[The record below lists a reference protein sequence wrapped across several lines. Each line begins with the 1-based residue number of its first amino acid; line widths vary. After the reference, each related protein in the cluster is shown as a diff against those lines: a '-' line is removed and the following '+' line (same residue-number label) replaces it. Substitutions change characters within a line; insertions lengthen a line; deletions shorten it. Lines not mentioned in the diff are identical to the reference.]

1 MAKKFSSKIGGQ
13 AVMEGV
19 MMRGVKSVA
28 TAVRAP
34 SDDIVVESKRL
45 PTKTPWWK
53 KIPIL
58 RGAINFFMMLVEGM
72 KTLLRSAE
80 VYGEEEPSEMEK
92 KIAKKFKVNLF
103 DIALWVGVI
112 LGVGLAIF
120 LFIMLP
126 EFITTGLKALFSW
139 SPHEV
144 LENLIRGVI
153 RMVIFLLYII
163 LTSLVKDVKRVYMYH
178 GAEHK
183 TITCF
188 EEGKE
193 LTVENVRGCNKVHD
207 RCGTTFMFIVM
218 AISIVFFSILGVLGI
233 EGNMWIDIL
242 LRLVLMPVVAG
253 ISYEILKGLAK
264 FDNPF
269 VKVLKAPGL
278 FLQKFTTRE
287 PDDGMI
293 EVAITSFKTVQE
305 MDEDESIPVKSFDID
320 KNFTLALMD
329 IHNRLRKNKKCDY
342 KVDAEWIVSDV
353 LGISRSEVKT
363 LDTIKESDLKK
374 VKEMVERRAKGEPLQ
389 YILGE
394 QDFLSARIKCDRRA
408 LIPRFETEYMVDL
421 VIKQT
426 SHKAR
431 VLDLCTGSGAIA
443 VAIKVQRPDCT
454 VTASDVME
462 EALSLAR
469 ENAEQNGADVE
480 FVQSDMFT
488 SLQGEWDTIV
498 SNPPYVTKSQMKK
511 LSLEVKSEPWS
522 ALYGGVDGLD
532 YYRTIAREAHKHL
545 KGGGMLFLEV
555 GRGQAYA
562 VADMLVTN
570 YKTVE
575 VLQDLD
581 GVDRIVRAIRK
592 D

>member
-1 MAKKFSSKIGGQ
+1 MAKKRSSKIGGQ

-19 MMRGVKSVA
+19 MMRGIKSVA

-34 SDDIVVESKRL
+34 DGDIVVESKRL
-45 PTKTPWWK
+45 PSKTPWWK

-72 KTLLRSAE
+72 KILLRSAE
-80 VYGEEEPSEMEK
+80 VYGEEEPSEFEK
-92 KIAKKFKVNLF
+92 KVAKKFKVNLF
-103 DIALWVGVI
+103 DIALWVGVV

-139 SPHEV
+139 SPHAV
-144 LENLIRGVI
+144 IENLIRGVI
-153 RMVIFLLYII
+153 RMLIFLVYII

-193 LTVENVRGCNKVHD
+193 LTIENVRGCKKVHD

-218 AISIVFFSILGVLGI
+218 AISIVFFSILGALGI
-233 EGNMWIDIL
+233 EGGTWINIL
-242 LRLVLMPVVAG
+242 LRLALMPIVAG
-253 ISYEILKGLAK
+253 ISYEVLKGLAK
-264 FDNPF
+264 FDNPL
-269 VKVLKAPGL
+269 VRMLKAPGL

-305 MDEDESIPVKSFDID
+305 MDEDENVEEKRFNID

-329 IHNRLRKNKKCDY
+329 VHNRLRKNKSCDY
-342 KVDAEWIVSDV
+342 KVDAEWIISSV
-353 LGISRSEVKT
+353 LGISRSEVKA
-363 LDTIKESDLKK
+363 LDTISENDLEE
-374 VKEMVERRAKGEPLQ
+374 VKQMVERRAKGEPLQ

-394 QDFLSARIKCDRRA
+394 QDFLNARIKCDNRA
-408 LIPRFETEYMVDL
+408 LIPRFETEFMVDL

-426 SHKAR
+426 SHNAKL
-431 VLDLCTGSGAIA
+431 LDLCTGSGAIA
-443 VAIKVQRPDCT
+443 VATKLQRPDCT
-454 VTASDVME
+454 ITASDISDD
-462 EALSLAR
+462 ALSLAS
-469 ENAEQNGADVE
+469 ENALQNGVE
-480 FVQSDMFT
+480 IDFVKSDMFEN
-488 SLQGEWDTIV
+488 LVGEWDTIV
-498 SNPPYVTKSQMKK
+498 SNPPYITKSQMKR
-511 LSLEVKSEPWS
+511 LSREVKLEPQL
-522 ALYGGVDGLD
+522 ALYGGVDGLN
-532 YYRTIAREAHKHL
+532 YYRTIAREAHKRL
-545 KGGGMLFLEV
+545 KSGGMLFLEV
-555 GRGQAYA
+555 GKGQAYV
-562 VADMLVTN
+562 VADMLVSN
-570 YKTVE
+570 YHTVE

-581 GVDRIVRAIRK
+581 GVDRIVRAIKR
-592 D
+592 

>member
-1 MAKKFSSKIGGQ
+1 
-13 AVMEGV
+13 
-19 MMRGVKSVA
+19 MRGLKSVA

-34 SDDIVVESKRL
+34 SGEIVVESKRL
-45 PTKTPWWK
+45 PSKTPWWK
-53 KIPIL
+53 KVPVL
-58 RGAINFFMMLVEGM
+58 RGAINFFMMLIEGM
-72 KTLLRSAE
+72 KILLRSAE
-80 VYGEEEPSEMEK
+80 VYGEEEPSEFEK

-103 DIALWVGVI
+103 DIALWIGVV

-139 SPHEV
+139 SPHAV
-144 LENLIRGVI
+144 VENLIRGVI
-153 RMVIFLLYII
+153 RMVIFLVYII

-183 TITCF
+183 TITCY

-193 LTVENVRGCNKVHD
+193 LTVENVRDCNKVHD

-218 AISIVFFSILGVLGI
+218 AVSIVFFSILGALGI
-233 EGNMWIDIL
+233 EGGTWINIL

-253 ISYEILKGLAK
+253 ISYEVLKGLAK
-264 FDNPF
+264 FDNPL
-269 VKVLKAPGL
+269 VRVLKAPGL

-305 MDEDESIPVKSFDID
+305 MDKDESIEEKSFNID

-329 IHNRLRKNKKCDY
+329 IHNRLRKNKGCNY
-342 KVDAEWIVSDV
+342 KADAEWIVSSV
-353 LGISRSEVKT
+353 LGISRSEVKA
-363 LDTIKESDLKK
+363 LDTISENDLAK
-374 VKEMVERRAKGEPLQ
+374 VKQMVERRAKGEPLQ

-426 SHKAR
+426 SYEAK

-443 VAIKVQRPDCT
+443 VAVKLQRPDCT
-454 VTASDVME
+454 VTASDISE
-462 EALSLAR
+462 DALSLAS
-469 ENAEQNGADVE
+469 ENATQNGVDIR
-480 FVQSDMFT
+480 FIKSDMFET
-488 SLQGEWDTIV
+488 LVGEWDTIV
-498 SNPPYVTKSQMKK
+498 SNPPYITRSEMKK
-511 LSLEVKSEPWS
+511 LSREVKTEPHT
-522 ALYGGVDGLD
+522 ALYGGIDGLD
-532 YYRTIAREAHKHL
+532 YYRTIAREAHKRL
-545 KGGGMLFLEV
+545 NVGGILFLEV

-570 YKTVE
+570 YRTVE

-581 GVDRIVRAIRK
+581 GVDRIVRAIKR
-592 D
+592 

>member
-1 MAKKFSSKIGGQ
+1 MAKKRSSKIGGQ

-19 MMRGVKSVA
+19 MMRGLKSVA

-34 SDDIVVESKRL
+34 SGEIVVESKRL
-45 PTKTPWWK
+45 SSKTPWWK
-53 KIPIL
+53 KIPVL
-58 RGAINFFMMLVEGM
+58 RGAINFFMMLIEGM
-72 KTLLRSAE
+72 KILLRSAE
-80 VYGEEEPSEMEK
+80 VYGEEEPTEFEK
-92 KIAKKFKVNLF
+92 KVAKKFKVNLF

-144 LENLIRGVI
+144 VENLIRGVI
-153 RMVIFLLYII
+153 RMLIFLVYII

-188 EEGKE
+188 EEGRE
-193 LTVENVRGCNKVHD
+193 LSVENVRECNKVHD

-218 AISIVFFSILGVLGI
+218 AVSIVFFSILGVLGI
-233 EGNMWIDIL
+233 DGGVWLNIL
-242 LRLVLMPVVAG
+242 LRLALMPVVAG

-264 FDNPF
+264 FDNPL
-269 VKVLKAPGL
+269 VRVLKAPGL

-287 PDDGMI
+287 PSDDMI

-305 MDEDESIPVKSFDID
+305 MDEDESIEEKSFNID

-329 IHNRLRKNKKCDY
+329 IHNRLRKNKSCNY
-342 KVDAEWIVSDV
+342 KVDAEWIVSFV
-353 LGISRSEVKT
+353 LGISRSEVKA
-363 LDTIKESDLKK
+363 LDTISENDLSK

-394 QDFLSARIKCDRRA
+394 QDFLSARIKCDKRA

-421 VIKQT
+421 VVKQT
-426 SHKAR
+426 SYKAR

-443 VAIKVQRPDCT
+443 VAVKLERPDCT
-454 VTASDVME
+454 VVASDISD
-462 EALSLAR
+462 EALSLAS
-469 ENAEQNGADVE
+469 ENATENGVEVE
-480 FVQSDMFT
+480 FVKSDMFEN
-488 SLQGEWDTIV
+488 LVGEWDTIV
-498 SNPPYVTKSQMKK
+498 SNPPYITKTEMKK
-511 LSLEVKSEPWS
+511 LSREVKYEPQIS
-522 ALYGGVDGLD
+522 LYGGIDGLD
-532 YYRTIAREAHKHL
+532 YYRTIAREAHKRL
-545 KGGGMLFLEV
+545 KSGGMLFLEV
-555 GRGQAYA
+555 GRGQAYG
-562 VADMLVTN
+562 VADMLVSN
-570 YKTVE
+570 YQTVE

-581 GVDRIVRAIRK
+581 GIDRIVRAIKR
-592 D
+592 